1 MSEENVF
8 VIKDILQNR
17 IGANKIV
24 FRDEN
29 GKLDPIV
36 FDNIS
41 IVGLFISDGGTLW
54 LVDDT
59 EVKHDMFGDLMK
71 IMDTVVDHNRFPL
84 FEYLEIQRGNCHAP
98 YQ

>member
-1 MSEENVF
+1 MSEEDVF

-17 IGANKIV
+17 IGVNKIV

-54 LVDDT
+54 YD
-59 EVKHDMFGDLMK
+59 KWSY
-71 IMDTVVDHNRFPL
+71 RFSL
-84 FEYLEIQRGNCHAP
+84 YCL
-98 YQ
+98 

>member
-1 MSEENVF
+1 MSEEDVF

-41 IVGLFISDGGTLW
+41 IVGLFISGGGTLW

-59 EVKHDMFGDLMK
+59 EVKHDMFGGIRPWHFHDKYHAL
-71 IMDTVVDHNRFPL
+71 TFPYDCEQKL
-84 FEYLEIQRGNCHAP
+84 LEKLG
-98 YQ
+98 Y

>member
-1 MSEENVF
+1 MSEEDVF

-17 IGANKIV
+17 IGTNKIV

-41 IVGLFISDGGTLW
+41 IVGL
-54 LVDDT
+54 LVV
-59 EVKHDMFGDLMK
+59 EHYG
-71 IMDTVVDHNRFPL
+71 
-84 FEYLEIQRGNCHAP
+84 
-98 YQ
+98 

>member
-1 MSEENVF
+1 MGL
-8 VIKDILQNR
+8 IKLF
-17 IGANKIV
+17 

-41 IVGLFISDGGTLW
+41 IVGLFISGGGTLW

-59 EVKHDMFGDLMK
+59 EIKHDRFGDIRPWYFHDKYYAL
-71 IMDTVVDHNRFPL
+71 TFPYDCEQKL
-84 FEYLEIQRGNCHAP
+84 LEKLG
-98 YQ
+98 Y

>member
-1 MSEENVF
+1 MSEKDVF

-41 IVGLFISDGGTLW
+41 IVGLFISGGGTLW

-59 EVKHDMFGDLMK
+59 EVKHDMFGDIRPWYFHDKHYAL
-71 IMDTVVDHNRFPL
+71 TFPYDIGQIL
-84 FEYLEIQRGNCHAP
+84 IEKLGN
-98 YQ
+98 